1 MSSIEISESSSD
13 SISRTTESSEET
25 SSEEE
30 VKTYLNK
37 FPIIFY
43 DLETTGLSSI
53 DEDIIDI
60 SCLALKEDKNIEFQR
75 YLNTEKEITNS
86 FIHGITNEFLDNTVK
101 NTNEEILEEFINFVN
116 NHSNKKGVFLIA
128 HNNFHFDKYFL
139 ESWFKRENKKIPDK
153 WIFLDSLQHV
163 KHMNYRFRSNSLANL
178 YKGCFGRSIPDAH
191 TSLGDV
197 RALHL
202 VYQEL
207 VCKKLS
213 EVEYREM
220 LSSNVDFTHVSA
232 FHKDYLK
239 QSVKMLSLHNNDIR
253 KLKLASLSTL
263 KDLLKCYDSDPDTF
277 VQYLKNSVKLYST
290 WYCNKIKDHIEHL
303 DYMID

>member
-1 MSSIEISESSSD
+1 MSSIEITESSSD

-101 NTNEEILEEFINFVN
+101 
-116 NHSNKKGVFLIA
+116 
-128 HNNFHFDKYFL
+128 
-139 ESWFKRENKKIPDK
+139 
-153 WIFLDSLQHV
+153 
-163 KHMNYRFRSNSLANL
+163 
-178 YKGCFGRSIPDAH
+178 YK
-191 TSLGDV
+191 
-197 RALHL
+197 
-202 VYQEL
+202 
-207 VCKKLS
+207 
-213 EVEYREM
+213 
-220 LSSNVDFTHVSA
+220 
-232 FHKDYLK
+232 
-239 QSVKMLSLHNNDIR
+239 
-253 KLKLASLSTL
+253 
-263 KDLLKCYDSDPDTF
+263 
-277 VQYLKNSVKLYST
+277 
-290 WYCNKIKDHIEHL
+290 
-303 DYMID
+303 